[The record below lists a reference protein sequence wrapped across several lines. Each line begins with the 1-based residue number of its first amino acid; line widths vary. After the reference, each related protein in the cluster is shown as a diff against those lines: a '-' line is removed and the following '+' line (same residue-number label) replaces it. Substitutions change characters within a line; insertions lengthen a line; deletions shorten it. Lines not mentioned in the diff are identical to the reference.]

1 MSTIKKD
8 IASKLLKSN
17 LLKPYYVVEHSYTD
31 NGKRDI
37 SKLIVSKNQIFPCL
51 TTRPDTLGIVWK
63 ENLMPTK
70 LNKNDL
76 QCVDYRYDLGIRGRT
91 DENCVST
98 ITTKSSGFSGCP
110 MVAMRERE
118 SNVNQLRIRKI
129 TPKDSLRLMGFTD
142 KDYESMRLVNMN
154 NSAIWHMAGDSII
167 TTCLVGLLAQ
177 FVEKDHAPIIE
188 NYIEKEIL
196 NGRN

>member
-1 MSTIKKD
+1 MIKRA
-8 IASKLLKSN
+8 IVNKLIQSN

-63 ENLMPTK
+63 ENIMPTK
-70 LNKNDL
+70 LNNNDL
-76 QCVDYRYDLGIRGRT
+76 QRVDYRYDLGIRGRT

-98 ITTKSSGFSGCP
+98 ITTKSSGYSGCP
-110 MVAMRERE
+110 MVAKRERD
-118 SNVNQLRIRKI
+118 VNQLRIRKL
-129 TPKDSLRLMGFTD
+129 TPKETLRLMGFAD
-142 KDYESMRLVNMN
+142 KDYESMRQVNMSD
-154 NSAIWHMAGDSII
+154 SAIWHCAGDSII
-167 TTCLVGLLAQ
+167 TTCLVSLLAQ
-177 FVEKDHAPIIE
+177 FVEKDHAPIVK

-196 NGRN
+196 K